1 MAGSTRTLMNVS
13 QGMRAMNLDTM
24 AGGKRESLLLSP
36 REQREVTEEQFR
48 SREVQ
53 KLLAARL
60 LVDMTA
66 AGERRKKREQELGR

>member
-1 MAGSTRTLMNVS
+1 MGSSRTLMNVS
-13 QGMRAMNLDTM
+13 QGMRVMNLDTM
-24 AGGKRESLLLSP
+24 ARGKRESLLLSP
-36 REQREVTEEQFR
+36 RESREVTEEQFK

-60 LVDMTA
+60 LVDVTA